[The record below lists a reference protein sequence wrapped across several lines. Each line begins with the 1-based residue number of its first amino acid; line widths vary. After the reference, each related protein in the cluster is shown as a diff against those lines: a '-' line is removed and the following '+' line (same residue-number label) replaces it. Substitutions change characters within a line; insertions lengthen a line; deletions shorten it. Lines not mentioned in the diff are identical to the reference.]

1 MTTSTAPLRVLVI
14 APHADDESLG
24 MGGTIAR
31 YVKSGA
37 DVHVALLTGHGA
49 EGPHPFIARTGF
61 ETVRREFDL
70 AMDVL
75 GVRHRHVRDLPAV
88 MLDSLPTHKINA
100 VARELVESVR
110 PHRLYLPFAY
120 DLHRDHR
127 ELFYAFAVQARSYL
141 PLGGAIEEV
150 WCYETPSETHL
161 APAYLEPAFSPNR
174 YVEIAEFLETKL
186 KAIACY
192 ASQHQPAP
200 LPRSRE
206 AMTALAQL
214 RGSQIGAAAAEAFVL
229 IRRIDR

>member
-1 MTTSTAPLRVLVI
+1 MTLSKKPPRILVI

-31 YVKSGA
+31 YLKAGA
-37 DVHVALLTGHGA
+37 EVHVALLTGCGSD
-49 EGPHPFIARTGF
+49 GPHPFIEKNEFA
-61 ETVRREFDL
+61 TVRHEFEM
-70 AMDVL
+70 AMDAL
-75 GVRHRHVRDLPAV
+75 GVRHRHTRDLPAV
-88 MLDSLPTHKINA
+88 MLDSLPTHKVTA
-100 VARELVESVR
+100 VARELVERVR
-110 PHRLYLPFAY
+110 PNQLYLPFAY

-141 PLGGAIEEV
+141 PLGGSIEEV

-161 APAYLEPAFSPNR
+161 APAYLEPSFAPNR
-174 YVEIAEFLETKL
+174 YVDISNFLETKL
-186 KAIACY
+186 RAIDCY
-192 ASQHQPAP
+192 ASQRQPAP

-206 AMTALAQL
+206 ALTALAQL